1 VASVTLQTSHPPI
14 ERFPEVQPLP
24 APFFDRPTLEVTP
37 ELLGKYL
44 VHEHPSGVRLVG
56 RIVEVE
62 AYTQDDPAFH
72 GWGIVDLGTGLV
84 KPDGRG
90 YDLFAK
96 PGRAYIYLCYGTY
109 WLLNVVTEREGVGGA
124 ILIRAVEPIAGID
137 SMYERR
143 EAARRESD
151 LASGP
156 GKLAMAFDI
165 DGSHH
170 RTDLT
175 EPPLY
180 FAEGE
185 DDDFEI
191 ATSSRIGITRAV
203 DRQWRFYIK
212 DNRHVSPGVPSDIR
226 LARRSQVGR

>member
-1 VASVTLQTSHPPI
+1 VK
-14 ERFPEVQPLP
+14 PLP
-24 APFFDRPTLEVTP
+24 VSFFDRPTLDVTP
-37 ELLGKYL
+37 DLLGKLL
-44 VHEHPSGVRLVG
+44 VHEHPDGTRLVG

-72 GWGIVDLGTGLV
+72 GWGIVDLSTGLI

-96 PGRAYIYLCYGTY
+96 PGRAYVYLCYGTY

-124 ILIRAVEPIAGID
+124 VLIRAVEPIEGID
-137 SMYERR
+137 AMYGRR
-143 EAARRESD
+143 EAARREQD

-175 EPPLY
+175 QPPLY
-180 FAEGE
+180 FAEGG
-185 DDDFEI
+185 DTDFEI

-203 DRQWRFYIK
+203 DHQWRFFIK
-212 DNRHVSPGVPSDIR
+212 GNRHVSPGVPSDIR
-226 LARRSQVGR
+226 LARRSQESYRR